1 MCINIEL
8 PRELGE
14 LVMQAIE
21 LSAASLSSESGG
33 CVEEKESEL
42 FAQQAD
48 ALVHLAKAFLGGNAG
63 KRTST
68 ADHYQVMIHI
78 DEQAL
83 THEAGKSDLPIES
96 VRRIT
101 CDASVVTVTKD
112 AAGEVVSASRK
123 LRVVSPPLKR
133 ALIGRDKCCRFPGC
147 SHDKWLDAHHVM
159 HWADGGQTAKENL
172 MLLCSRHHRLL
183 PEGGYRIHK
192 NFAGDWYFRSAANK
206 VISEVHASRDVFSPD
221 SVSEPRALYASR
233 AAH

>member
-112 AAGEVVSASRK
+112 TAGEVVSASRK

-159 HWADGGQTAKENL
+159 HWADGRQTAKENL